1 MESKLMKPLAALL
14 IVLTFAIEVV
24 ILLTGGNNEAAGWLL
39 NLGYAGTRWLENPW
53 WAATVIVILVN
64 IFGYVENLVV
74 DKGQAYL
81 VEKFVE
87 TWMFYEP
94 TLIILS
100 QTLPMPY
107 AAAIAL
113 IIDIARRAITRL
125 KPTVTN
131 LLTLIPEKEAAK
143 T

>member
-1 MESKLMKPLAALL
+1 MESKLMKPVAVLL
-14 IVLTFAIEVV
+14 ILLAFLIEVV
-24 ILLTGGNNEAAGWLL
+24 ILLTGGNNEAAGWLV
-39 NLGYAGTRWLENPW
+39 NLGYAGPRWPENPW
-53 WAATVIVILVN
+53 WAAIVIAILVN

-81 VEKFVE
+81 IEKFVE

-125 KPTVTN
+125 KPKTVT
-131 LLTLIPEKEAAK
+131 LVPKDIAAA